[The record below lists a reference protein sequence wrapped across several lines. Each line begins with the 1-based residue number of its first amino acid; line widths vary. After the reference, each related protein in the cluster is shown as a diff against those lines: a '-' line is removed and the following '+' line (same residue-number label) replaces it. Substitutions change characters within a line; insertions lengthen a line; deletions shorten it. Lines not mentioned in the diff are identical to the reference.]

1 MTEEGWVFPG
11 IVDPETSNRFTHTQ
25 SLNIRVPDD
34 VADEI
39 ITVSGSYTMGGTGSD
54 TAVITVT
61 VTCQETGS
69 TITRSL
75 NLSGD
80 ETRRDVVFA
89 TGLLDGVST
98 GGNNVTV
105 EVKRTPASGDDD
117 ATYSAVILN
126 NIRVNF
132 QRFSTKG
139 FAQGDAF
146 RPY

>member
-1 MTEEGWVFPG
+1 M
-11 IVDPETSNRFTHTQ
+11 
-25 SLNIRVPDD
+25 
-34 VADEI
+34 
-39 ITVSGSYTMGGTGSD
+39 SG
-54 TAVITVT
+54 A
-61 VTCQETGS
+61 
-69 TITRSL
+69 
-75 NLSGD
+75 